1 MKALPSAVLGFAA
14 GFFAFAF
21 LPSLLAGCASA
32 PRHTQSVPDDAYRAA
47 LARTAR
53 PANPGVPA
61 GSDLERAAIAGVTNL
76 FVNYTAEGLAKNIP
90 AVYAADTYFRDAFKQ
105 FDHADQ
111 IKAYMLHGLDPIRS
125 CTFEFEKVLS
135 DAGDYFFF
143 WTMVVSFTSEDEGV
157 VHRSMGASRMR
168 FNEQGKVVFHQ
179 DYWDPTDL
187 VWSRVPV
194 AAPLLRWVK
203 NRL

>member
-1 MKALPSAVLGFAA
+1 MKRILPCLLGYAA
-14 GFFAFAF
+14 GVLSFAF

-32 PRHTQSVPDDAYRAA
+32 PRHTQSVPDEDYRAA
-47 LARTAR
+47 LALTAR

-61 GSDLERAAIAGVTNL
+61 GSDLERAALAGVTNL
-76 FVNYTAEGLAKNIP
+76 FMNYTAEALAKNIP
-90 AVYAADTYFRDAFKQ
+90 AVYAEETYFRDAFKQ
-105 FDHADQ
+105 FGRAEQ
-111 IKAYMLHGLDPIRS
+111 IKAYMLHGLGPIRS

-143 WTMVVSFTSEDEGV
+143 WTMVVSFSSEEEGV

-203 NRL
+203 SRL